1 MGFSINTNVG
11 AMVALQNLNQT
22 NRNLFVTQSRIS
34 TGLKVAGAKD
44 NGAIYAIAQNMRAD
58 VAGLNAVKQSL
69 SNGVSITDVAV
80 AAGEAISDLLIE
92 MKEKAVAA
100 TDASLDTASRSALNA
115 DFTSLV
121 DQISNI
127 VTNAEFNGTTM
138 LEAGAGNLSILS
150 NDSGSTTNGTITVTA
165 QDLSVGTTGLGLA
178 ADTLTTVALAQSAL
192 AGVDAAI
199 STVNTALA
207 SLGTGS
213 KKLSVHDIFVGKL
226 QDTLRAGIGNLVDA
240 DLAAES
246 ARLQSLQIKQ
256 QLGVQALSIA
266 NAGPASILG
275 LFR

>member
-1 MGFSINTNVG
+1 MGFSVNTNVG
-11 AMVALQNLNQT
+11 AMIALQNLNAST
-22 NRNLFVTQSRIS
+22 RELFGIQNRIS
-34 TGLKVAGAKD
+34 TGLRVARAKD
-44 NGAIYAIAQNMRAD
+44 NGAVYAIAQNMRAE

-80 AAGEAISDLLIE
+80 AAGEAVSDILVE
-92 MKEKAVAA
+92 MKEKVVAA

-115 DFTSLV
+115 DFTALR

-127 VTNAEFNGTTM
+127 VANAEFNGT
-138 LEAGAGNLSILS
+138 NLISASATDITLLA
-150 NDSGSTTNGTITVTA
+150 NDSGSTTNGTITVSA
-165 QDLSVGTTGLGLA
+165 HDLSVGTSGLGLT
-178 ADTLTTVALAQSAL
+178 ADLTSQANAQSAL
-192 AGVDAAI
+192 AQLEAAI
-199 STVNTALA
+199 GNVNTALA

-213 KKLSVHDIFVGKL
+213 KKLSVHDIFVGKI

-240 DLAAES
+240 DLASES

-266 NAGPASILG
+266 NTGPASILG